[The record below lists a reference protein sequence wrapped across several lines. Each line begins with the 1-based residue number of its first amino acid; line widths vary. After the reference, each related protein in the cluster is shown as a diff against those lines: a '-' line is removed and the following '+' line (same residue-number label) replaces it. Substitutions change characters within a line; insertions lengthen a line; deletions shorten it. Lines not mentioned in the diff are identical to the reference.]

1 MAVLGQDVSIKLILK
16 TQYKI
21 SQDKNDTKVLMWI
34 GKQVV
39 LSLIEKEIFYILDQK
54 LNIKYLS
61 GATCRDFQ
69 DVEDASFLS

>member
-1 MAVLGQDVSIKLILK
+1 VITFWNVWQLGKTAFKK

-39 LSLIEKEIFYILDQK
+39 LSLIEKEISKMLRTPVSYSL
-54 LNIKYLS
+54 KYLKS
-61 GATCRDFQ
+61 SRK
-69 DVEDASFLS
+69 SIIL